1 MYWQNLR
8 EEPLVF
14 INGQPFVV
22 READQPFSN
31 LEYTGESSFS
41 ISTSIAVMQAGNFL
55 CLLWPQGLA
64 SFRQLSKSFQETAPA
79 SHSSQA
85 TVAKLSTPCA
95 IPVAHLHVL
104 SPHLLTQASTA
115 REWRTWRCA

>member
-31 LEYTGESSFS
+31 LEYTGESLK
-41 ISTSIAVMQAGNFL
+41 STCIAVTQAGKFL
-55 CLLWPQGLA
+55 CLLSPQGLA
-64 SFRQLSKSFQETAPA
+64 SLCQPSKSLQDTAPA
-79 SHSSQA
+79 SHCSQA
-85 TVAKLSTPCA
+85 TVAQLSTPCA
-95 IPVAHLHVL
+95 VPVAHLHVL

-115 REWRTWRCA
+115 REWRTWRYA